1 MGNAGNEMLMKAEYK
16 YFAFISY
23 SRKDSRAASFFHRKI
38 EHFRIPTKYVAPE
51 RLPQN
56 RKFAKPVFRDRRDL
70 EARQDSFSEDIK
82 WALEASRYLLVI
94 CSPNSAGSEWVEA
107 EISHFLKTHGNDLS
121 LVVPVILSGE
131 PGSGSPDSE
140 CLPPSLRD
148 KAILVRNLPSMIPD
162 AGEQE
167 KDGWENGVIQSL
179 SYLLQVSRERIR
191 ASVDAER
198 VRQTRIYAAIGAV
211 CAIVFGMLSFWAVRA
226 EKRALAN
233 ERRAV
238 DRERLASRTL
248 DFMRD
253 TLQVAQPDESGPRS
267 VVDIFA
273 ERQFEIENLEPPELK
288 KSVSLIVG
296 GIFLGQSMVEPA
308 ERLVSSACE
317 YLEKHPDDEDY
328 WMAKTLWGMVQM
340 LRGDFEAATATF
352 RKVDAN
358 MPQNGMPGFR
368 RELLLSNVGT
378 MLALRGETAAAE
390 AMLTNAWSSA
400 KGKPGL
406 YRGNVAIGLVGFLTA
421 QGRLADA
428 ESLLDEVAADFS
440 GPVSRDTVLFLM
452 SRGRVNAAAG
462 RFAESKADFE
472 SALKVVEKLYGR
484 NSFMTISALDGL
496 AFAERGLNDGRLALK
511 HLEEAV
517 SIGEQTFPN
526 GNVIM
531 CKIYNN
537 LGNVAASQME
547 FDKGARYLK
556 RAIEEYE
563 RFFPGDSQWLAVPY
577 VNYAEAMVAL
587 GKRDEAQVYVRR
599 ADEIAE
605 NAMPEGCPDRAA
617 CQSALK
623 ELKRILKESTGREE
637 DGQVRLA
644 DELHERVV
652 SLMDGRKYAD
662 ALSLCDQM
670 LEIRDRPGCDPR
682 SRKLSE
688 MGLKGLCLS
697 KVGRTDE
704 GLKLL
709 MEVLDQSIARF
720 GRESADAMILY
731 GNIASVCRDA
741 GDFARAVEFFRKSLN
756 VALVLK
762 KPGSEDVLSNCWAL
776 TDALRR
782 AGDLVEA
789 ERVARRMLEEAR
801 RGRSDDSKEVR
812 FAKKLLDG
820 LRADLQKER

>member
-1 MGNAGNEMLMKAEYK
+1 
-16 YFAFISY
+16 
-23 SRKDSRAASFFHRKI
+23 
-38 EHFRIPTKYVAPE
+38 
-51 RLPQN
+51 
-56 RKFAKPVFRDRRDL
+56 
-70 EARQDSFSEDIK
+70 
-82 WALEASRYLLVI
+82 
-94 CSPNSAGSEWVEA
+94 
-107 EISHFLKTHGNDLS
+107 
-121 LVVPVILSGE
+121 
-131 PGSGSPDSE
+131 
-140 CLPPSLRD
+140 
-148 KAILVRNLPSMIPD
+148 
-162 AGEQE
+162 
-167 KDGWENGVIQSL
+167 
-179 SYLLQVSRERIR
+179 
-191 ASVDAER
+191 
-198 VRQTRIYAAIGAV
+198 
-211 CAIVFGMLSFWAVRA
+211 
-226 EKRALAN
+226 
-233 ERRAV
+233 
-238 DRERLASRTL
+238 
-248 DFMRD
+248 
-253 TLQVAQPDESGPRS
+253 
-267 VVDIFA
+267 
-273 ERQFEIENLEPPELK
+273 
-288 KSVSLIVG
+288 
-296 GIFLGQSMVEPA
+296 
-308 ERLVSSACE
+308 
-317 YLEKHPDDEDY
+317 
-328 WMAKTLWGMVQM
+328 
-340 LRGDFEAATATF
+340 
-352 RKVDAN
+352 
-358 MPQNGMPGFR
+358 
-368 RELLLSNVGT
+368 
-378 MLALRGETAAAE
+378 
-390 AMLTNAWSSA
+390 
-400 KGKPGL
+400 
-406 YRGNVAIGLVGFLTA
+406 
-421 QGRLADA
+421 
-428 ESLLDEVAADFS
+428 
-440 GPVSRDTVLFLM
+440 M
-452 SRGRVNAAAG
+452 SRGRVHAAAG

-617 CQSALK
+617 CQSSLK

-637 DGQVRLA
+637 DGKVRLA

-697 KVGRTDE
+697 KVGKTDE

-782 AGDLVEA
+782 TGDLVEA